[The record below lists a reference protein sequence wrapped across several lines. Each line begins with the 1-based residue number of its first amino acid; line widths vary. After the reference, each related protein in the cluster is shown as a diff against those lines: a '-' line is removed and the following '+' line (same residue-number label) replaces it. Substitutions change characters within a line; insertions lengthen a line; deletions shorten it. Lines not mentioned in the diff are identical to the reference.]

1 MSKRDEEYLEKYRL
15 WWTGMTS
22 PYSVQEWLQ
31 LNLQQQGLLK
41 PAGSVSE
48 AIQQLS
54 YVQID
59 SINVVER
66 AHHHVLHNRIPEYQA
81 SQLDLAMANKEI
93 FEYWSHAAAYLPISD
108 YRYSLYHKTH
118 LKEGGKHWFEP
129 EHKVMREVKARIIA
143 EGPLKASHFANT
155 STAASTG
162 WWDWKPAKRALEQLF
177 MQGEL
182 MVAHRDKFQK
192 VYDLTERVLPS
203 HVDNQLPDET
213 EFARY
218 LIHRYLSAH
227 GFGTIQQIFYLRK
240 NIKSILVKTLNEMCL
255 AGELARFSES
265 GQEYFYFPELQPL
278 IPVPDRVWLLNPF
291 DNLVIQRQRLKHWFG
306 FDYQI
311 EVYVPAAKRRYGYY
325 SLPILWRD
333 RFVGRL
339 DVKAERKQGL
349 LLLQQLTIEEQAF
362 SPRSKLCISS
372 RSRSRAGE
380 FELEEFVAALGL
392 SINEYARFNHCHEWK
407 LVRSNNKYIDDLLV
421 NQSS

>member
-1 MSKRDEEYLEKYRL
+1 
-15 WWTGMTS
+15 MTS
-22 PYSVQEWLQ
+22 PYSAQEWLQ

-41 PAGSVSE
+41 SASSVSE
-48 AIQQLS
+48 AIERLS

-81 SQLDLAMANKEI
+81 SQLDLAMTNKEI
-93 FEYWSHAAAYLPISD
+93 FEYWSHAAAYLPMSD

-118 LKEGGKHWFEP
+118 LKQGGKHWFEP
-129 EHKVMREVKARIIA
+129 EHKVMREVKAKITA
-143 EGPLKASHFANT
+143 EGPLKASHFAST
-155 STAASTG
+155 STGTSTG

-203 HVDNQLPDET
+203 NVDNQLPDET

-240 NIKSILVKTLNEMCL
+240 NIKAILVKTLNEMCL

-265 GQEYFYFPELQPL
+265 GQEYFYFAEQQPL
-278 IPVPDRVWLLNPF
+278 TPVPNRVWLLNPF

-333 RFVGRL
+333 RFVGRV

-362 SPRSKLCISS
+362 SSNSKCSTGSSSSS
-372 RSRSRAGE
+372 RAYES
-380 FELEEFVAALGL
+380 ELEQFVAALAL
-392 SINEYARFNHCHEWK
+392 AINEYARFNNCQQWK
-407 LVRSNNKYIDDLLV
+407 LVKSNHKGVADLLV
-421 NQSS
+421 NK

>member
-1 MSKRDEEYLEKYRL
+1 MR
-15 WWTGMTS
+15 S
-22 PYSVQEWLQ
+22 PYSAQEWLQ

-41 PAGSVSE
+41 PAISVSE
-48 AIQQLS
+48 AIEQLS

-66 AHHHVLHNRIPEYQA
+66 AHHHVLHNRIPEYQV

-118 LKEGGKHWFEP
+118 LKQGGKHWFEP
-129 EHKVMREVKARIIA
+129 EHKVMREVKAKITA

-155 STAASTG
+155 STSVSTG

-203 HVDNQLPDET
+203 HIDNQLPDET

-218 LIHRYLSAH
+218 LIYRYLNAH

-240 NIKSILVKTLNEMCL
+240 NIKPILVKTLNEMCL
-255 AGELARFSES
+255 AGELARFNES
-265 GQEYFYFPELQPL
+265 GQEYFYFAELQPL
-278 IPVPDRVWLLNPF
+278 TPVPNRVWLLNPF

-333 RFVGRL
+333 RFVGRV

-362 SPRSKLCISS
+362 SSNSKCSIGSS
-372 RSRSRAGE
+372 TCSKACES
-380 FELEEFVAALGL
+380 ELEEFVAALEL
-392 SINEYARFNHCHEWK
+392 AIDEYARFNNCQEWK
-407 LVRSNNKYIDDLLV
+407 LVKSNHKGVADLLV
-421 NQSS
+421 NKSYK